1 MGKIIDGKSI
11 ANKIKDNI
19 AKEIYNLGQRPNLAI
34 ILLGNREDSSLYVK
48 LKQKQ
53 AKTVGIDTHFYHL
66 EEDSR
71 EAELIEVI
79 EFLNKDPIIDGI
91 LVQLPLPKHIDADKV
106 VNIIDPKK
114 DVDGFNQKNLDNLKE
129 ETLVSPVFSSVLKIF
144 EEIDYKLEDKK
155 VALVYNSE
163 IFGNNLLELLERQKV
178 KLVMIQKK
186 DINKKIDKLKTAD
199 AIISVIGHPWWIK
212 KSYIKKGAVII
223 DVGITKKKDKVYGD
237 TNHKYLLDKV
247 GFITPVPGGIGPI
260 TIAMLFQNTLKAF
273 KIKQINNIIKEK
285 K

>member
-1 MGKIIDGKSI
+1 MGKIIDGKAI
-11 ANKIKDNI
+11 ANKIKDDI

-34 ILLGNREDSSLYVK
+34 ILLGNREDSKLYVK

-66 EEDSR
+66 EEDC
-71 EAELIEVI
+71 EETELIEAI
-79 EFLNKDPIIDGI
+79 EFLNNDPLIDGI

-114 DVDGFNQKNLDNLKE
+114 DVDGFNKKNLDNLSSE

-163 IFGNNLLELLERQKV
+163 IFGNNLLELLEKQKAE
-178 KLVMIQKK
+178 LLMIQKK
-186 DINKKIDKLKTAD
+186 TIEKNIDKLKTAD
-199 AIISVIGHPWWIK
+199 AIISVIGQPWWIK
-212 KSYIKKGAVII
+212 KSYIKTGAVII
-223 DVGITKKKDKVYGD
+223 DVGITTEKDKVYGD
-237 TNHKYLLDKV
+237 ANHKYLLDKV
-247 GFITPVPGGIGPI
+247 SYITPVPGGIGPI

-273 KIKQINNIIKEK
+273 KIKQENK
-285 K
+285 

>member
-34 ILLGNREDSSLYVK
+34 ILLGNREDSKLYVK

-66 EEDSR
+66 EEDNT
-71 EAELIEVI
+71 EAELIEII
-79 EFLNKDPIIDGI
+79 EFLNKDTLIDGI
-91 LVQLPLPKHIDADKV
+91 LVQLPLPKHMNADKV

-114 DVDGFNQKNLDNLKE
+114 DVDGFNQKNLDNLNSK

-144 EEIDYKLEDKK
+144 EEINYKLEDKK

-163 IFGNNLLELLERQKV
+163 IFANNLLELLEKQKAE
-178 KLVMIQKK
+178 LLMIQKK
-186 DINKKIDKLKTAD
+186 SINKNISKLKTAD
-199 AIISVIGHPWWIK
+199 TIISVIGHPWWIK

-237 TNHKYLLDKV
+237 ANHKYLLDKV
-247 GFITPVPGGIGPI
+247 DYITPVPGGVGPI

-273 KIKQINNIIKEK
+273 KIKKEDK
-285 K
+285 